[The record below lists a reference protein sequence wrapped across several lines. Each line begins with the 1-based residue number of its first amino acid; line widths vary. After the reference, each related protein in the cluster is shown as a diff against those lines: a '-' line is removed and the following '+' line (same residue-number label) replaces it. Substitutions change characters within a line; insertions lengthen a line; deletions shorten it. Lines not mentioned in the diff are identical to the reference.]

1 MKLGSLTQ
9 EWNFYLTSNEK
20 KKKGVVWSVR
30 PPRNNG
36 TIFPMKA
43 CGWKRWWHPDLSQ
56 VVVKCSEM
64 ELGNEACTHGA
75 ATDNHAHM
83 RRLQQAQRSH
93 SRTQTRMGG
102 KKKRFTLN
110 VIIHQSVWRYPQAA
124 QSQAHSQFTLQH
136 QDCSKKI
143 TPKKKTC
150 LAITVVFLFAFCQ

>member
-1 MKLGSLTQ
+1 MKFLPDFQ
-9 EWNFYLTSNEK
+9 WEK
-20 KKKGVVWSVR
+20 KKKVSSEVFG
-30 PPRNNG
+30 PQG
-36 TIFPMKA
+36 TTVQYSPTKA